1 MSWLKSLFSMPKVID
16 AAINAGDA
24 LVFTD
29 EERKRWIL
37 ESAKVLGPQT
47 LARRYL
53 ALIVAGLWCLATV
66 IQGVLILLSLPQ
78 AELFATLYLR
88 VSVLFGGVMTF
99 YFGIQFKRT

>member
-16 AAINAGDA
+16 AAIKSGDA

-29 EERKRWIL
+29 EERKAWVI

-53 ALIVAGLWCLATV
+53 ALMVAGLWVLFSVVLAA
-66 IQGVLILLSLPQ
+66 LILLSLPQ
-78 AELFATLYLR
+78 AAQFSDLYLR

-99 YFGIQFKRT
+99 YFGIQFKRA